1 MEELTYEEHIKAKRD
16 IIISQYTEQITQSL
30 GNIKLNKEDIEDGI
44 LTPSFF
50 NRTDVPETKK
60 TILTLLTE
68 KTEEE
73 LSKYTI

>member
-1 MEELTYEEHIKAKRD
+1 MEELTYEEHMKAKRD

-30 GNIKLNKEDIEDGI
+30 RNIELNKEDIEDGI
-44 LTPSFF
+44 LTSSFF
-50 NRTDVPETKK
+50 NRTDISKTKK
-60 TILTLLTE
+60 ALLTLLTE

>member
-30 GNIKLNKEDIEDGI
+30 RNIKLNKEDIKDGV

-50 NRTDVPETKK
+50 NRTDISETKK
-60 TILTLLTE
+60 TILTLLTK